1 MISLCSAVVDF
12 LLLIVVFNIGVHSL
26 RNELC
31 SLYSAMCYCCLFVF
45 FPVLFFFLFFF
56 LTGMKPD
63 YSFDVLL
70 VWMTVTLMFER
81 VLTAYEGV
89 ALCRGYVELVL

>member
-12 LLLIVVFNIGVHSL
+12 LLLIVVFNIDVHSL
-26 RNELC
+26 RTELC
-31 SLYSAMCYCCLFVF
+31 SLYSTTCYCCLYVF
-45 FPVLFFFLFFF
+45 FCS

-63 YSFDVLL
+63 DSFDVLL
-70 VWMTVTLMFER
+70 VWMAVTLVFER

-89 ALCRGYVELVL
+89 AVCRGYVELVP